1 MEENMTVVI
10 GIGNDFGSDDAAGL
24 VAVQRLRGVV
34 GNHIRILEQSGDG
47 TLLIES
53 WKDREKVVLID
64 AALSDKTPGAI
75 HRFEVDTFPLPGK
88 FLCCSTHQLGVNEAI
103 ELARVLKQ
111 LPRNLIVFAIEGKY
125 FGPGKGLSPEV
136 AQSIP
141 VLVDQVKRE
150 VEK

>member
-1 MEENMTVVI
+1 MTMVI

-24 VAVQRLRGVV
+24 IAVEHLRRIV
-34 GNHIRILEQSGDG
+34 GNHVRILAQSGDG

-53 WKDREKVVLID
+53 WKGQEKVVLID

-75 HRFEVDTFPLPGK
+75 HRFQVDTFPLPGK
-88 FLCCSTHQLGVNEAI
+88 FHCYSTHQLGVSEAI
-103 ELARVLKQ
+103 ELARALKQ

-125 FGPGKGLSPEV
+125 FGPGKGLSAEV

-141 VLVDQVKRE
+141 ELVKRVKRE
-150 VEK
+150 VE

>member
-1 MEENMTVVI
+1 MDEIMTMVI

-24 VAVQRLRGVV
+24 IAVQHLRGVV
-34 GNHIRILEQSGDG
+34 GNHVRILEQSGDG
-47 TLLIES
+47 TQLIES
-53 WKDREKVVLID
+53 WKNREKVVLID
-64 AALSDKTPGAI
+64 AALSDKAPGTI

-88 FLCCSTHQLGVNEAI
+88 FLCYSTHQLGVSEAI
-103 ELARVLKQ
+103 ELARALKQ
-111 LPRNLIVFAIEGKY
+111 LPRSLIVFAIEGKY